1 LSEWLQ
7 NVQPDKDD
15 NISQFAFQARLNWRK
30 VLLYYKLIHLTD
42 ENIMNNIDKSIKKDN
57 IYK

>member
-7 NVQPDKDD
+7 KVQPDKDD

-30 VLLYYKLIHLTD
+30 VLLYYKLIDLSINNF
-42 ENIMNNIDKSIKKDN
+42 NIEMN
-57 IYK
+57 YKNNLYK